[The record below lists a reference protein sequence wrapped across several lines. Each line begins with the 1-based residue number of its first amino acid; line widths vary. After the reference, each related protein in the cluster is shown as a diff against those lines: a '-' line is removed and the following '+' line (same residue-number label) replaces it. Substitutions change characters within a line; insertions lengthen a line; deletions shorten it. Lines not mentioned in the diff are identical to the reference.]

1 MSRAATLLILTL
13 ASALATWLSHPTLA
27 TAASPEDA
35 QATRAAQSVR
45 RYALLVGANDGG
57 TARVKLRYAAR
68 DARAV
73 GAVLAE
79 LGGIASS
86 DQLLVVDPSPQT
98 FDAAITRLGARIKRE
113 GAGRVEVLIYY
124 SGHSDEHGLLLQG
137 QHVGYERLRAHL
149 KALPADVRVLI
160 LDSCASGMMTRTK
173 GGRRTPAFL
182 RDEAMQVRGH
192 AILTSSSDTES
203 AQESDRLKGS
213 FFTHAFI
220 SGLRGAADVTGDRR
234 VTLNEA
240 YQFAFRETL
249 ERTQKTRGG
258 AQHPAYD
265 IQLTGHGDLILT
277 DLSQTSAALRLG
289 EDVGGRLFI
298 RDPQGRLVAEL
309 YKAPGRPLELGLPAD
324 AYTVGLARGEGMWEA
339 KVTVRAGQVARLDLR
354 QFGQVGQEP
363 TRLRGGE
370 ATDEGTVGEAH
381 VADQRA
387 VIGFRPSVYSFGM
400 DLVPYVGTSSWGSA
414 HPRAYSLNLIGGLS
428 GGLRGLE
435 IGGAFNLHT
444 GDVRGLQIGGAAN
457 LVGGDVAGGQIGGAV
472 NVVDGDV
479 WGLQIGG
486 AANIVTGHAGGLQIG
501 GALNVVNEGFRGVQ
515 IGGAANIV
523 TGDAA
528 GLLIAGGLN
537 LTRGEVYGV
546 QIAGINMSTGRLR
559 GGQLGA
565 INLAEDVRGAQIG
578 AINVA
583 RNVSGVQLGA
593 INIARRDAITIG
605 AINIF
610 TDGDTRA
617 TTWLNES
624 GFLQAG
630 VRHGGDHIYTIL
642 AAGAYAGERS
652 LVASIGMGWQGNLSR
667 RLGLQADVMHQRLFL
682 PCCGWGGENSFNK
695 LRILASWRPVSWFA
709 IYGGPTATV
718 MVSEQIHDPFVRQ
731 EIVLHDENYRVAMWP
746 GFALGVELF

>member
-1 MSRAATLLILTL
+1 MNRAVMILLLTL
-13 ASALATWLSHPTLA
+13 TSALATWLAHPTTA
-27 TAASPEDA
+27 HAASPERA

-57 TARVKLRYAAR
+57 GARVKLRYAAR

-86 DQLLVVDPSPQT
+86 DQVLVLDPSPQM
-98 FDAAITRLGARIKRE
+98 FNAAIDQLGARIKRE

-124 SGHSDEHGLLLQG
+124 SGHSDERGLLLQG
-137 QHVGYERLRAHL
+137 QHVGYDRLRAHL

-182 RDEAMQVRGH
+182 RDEAMQVRGQ

-277 DLSQTSAALRLG
+277 DLSQTTAALRVG

-298 RDPQGRLVAEL
+298 RDPSGRLVAEL
-309 YKAPGRPLELGLPAD
+309 YKAPGRALELGLPAD
-324 AYTVGLARGEGMWEA
+324 AYAVGLARGESMWEA
-339 KVTVRAGQVARLDLR
+339 RVNVRAGQVARLGLR
-354 QFGQVGQEP
+354 QFGKVGQEP
-363 TRLRGGE
+363 TRLRGGG
-370 ATDEGTVGEAH
+370 ATGDGVVGEAH
-381 VADQRA
+381 VADQTA
-387 VIGFRPSVYSFGM
+387 VIGLGPSVYSFGM

-435 IGGAFNLHT
+435 IGGAFNLHS

-457 LVGGDVAGGQIGGAV
+457 VVRGRVAGGQIGGAV

-501 GALNVVNEGFRGVQ
+501 GALNVVDEGFRGLQ

-523 TGDAA
+523 TGDSA

-537 LTRGEVYGV
+537 LTTGEVYGA
-546 QIAGINMSTGRLR
+546 QLSAINMAGDVR
-559 GGQLGA
+559 GAQIGA
-565 INLAEDVRGAQIG
+565 INMAGDVRGAQIG

-583 RNVSGVQLGA
+583 EDVRGVQLGA
-593 INIARRDAITIG
+593 INIARRDAVTIG

-617 TTWLNES
+617 TTWVNES

-630 VRHGGDHIYTIL
+630 VRHGGEHIYTIL
-642 AAGAYAGERS
+642 AAGAYAGEQS
-652 LVASIGMGWQGNLSR
+652 LVASIGMGWQGKLSR
-667 RLGLQADVMHQRLFL
+667 RLGLQADLMHQRLFL

-695 LRILASWRPVSWFA
+695 LRIMASWRPVSWFA
-709 IYGGPTATV
+709 LYGGPTATV
-718 MVSEQIHDPFVRQ
+718 MISDQIQDPFVRQ
-731 EIVLHDENYRVAMWP
+731 EIVLHDDTLRVAMWP
-746 GFALGVELF
+746 GFALGVEFF